1 LSDADI
7 THTTNEVSFKE
18 NCQYNNTL
26 FCAPPEFIETLKAS
40 GINLIDLSGNHNND
54 LGSELNAQ
62 TITQYETLGWNFIG
76 GGRNAEEAKLPFI
89 TEQKGSKVAF
99 LSYNY
104 PDSTGVLA
112 GANSAGANPFESMD
126 KVTQDIAQAKT
137 TADFVIVTIHYWE
150 CYAYPDGY
158 VEFPECDLPIGQ
170 QATVFRSIADAGAH
184 MVVGTSAHQPQTYE
198 LYNKTPIYY
207 GLGNIFFEQ
216 TSWPGT
222 ERSIVLT
229 HYFNAGK
236 LLQTKITPTRY
247 DDALQTRLMNEEEA
261 NYLLTRLY
269 DAHLKL

>member
-1 LSDADI
+1 
-7 THTTNEVSFKE
+7 
-18 NCQYNNTL
+18 
-26 FCAPPEFIETLKAS
+26 
-40 GINLIDLSGNHNND
+40 
-54 LGSELNAQ
+54 
-62 TITQYETLGWNFIG
+62 
-76 GGRNAEEAKLPFI
+76 
-89 TEQKGSKVAF
+89 
-99 LSYNY
+99 
-104 PDSTGVLA
+104 
-112 GANSAGANPFESMD
+112 
-126 KVTQDIAQAKT
+126 
-137 TADFVIVTIHYWE
+137 
-150 CYAYPDGY
+150 
-158 VEFPECDLPIGQ
+158 
-170 QATVFRSIADAGAH
+170 